1 MIAFVVEGPSEEAA
15 LGTVMSEYFSGS
27 EVKFT
32 VVHGDITLK
41 DYVSMDGILKK
52 IKEQID
58 SVKKKYRYE
67 TEDFIKIIHLT
78 DTDGVFI
85 EDGDIFPGSQDTI
98 EYFTD
103 HIETPHIESTSK
115 RNHRKADILLK
126 LRRTGKIN
134 GIPYKIYFNSCNL
147 EHVLYN
153 TLEDFTDEDYDE
165 LQQLLEKFDGGRD
178 GLLDNLTTIGTKT
191 NFLQTTKTRLEDQE
205 LALTEQIHNVVDV
218 DMAEAITEFS
228 WAQYA
233 YNAALKIGTSI
244 LTPSFID
251 FMG

>member
-1 MIAFVVEGPSEEAA
+1 MSEKKVIAFVVEGPSEEAA

-153 TLEDFTDEDYDE
+153 TLEDFTDEDK
-165 LQQLLEKFDGGRD
+165 QR
-178 GLLDNLTTIGTKT
+178 
-191 NFLQTTKTRLEDQE
+191 
-205 LALTEQIHNVVDV
+205 
-218 DMAEAITEFS
+218 M
-228 WAQYA
+228 
-233 YNAALKIGTSI
+233 
-244 LTPSFID
+244 
-251 FMG
+251 

>member
-153 TLEDFTDEDYDE
+153 TLEDFTDEDKQRMSDDFAEKYEGNIDKFIE
-165 LQQLLEKFDGGRD
+165 FVSCSDFTVPGTYQKTWEFIKKSRNSLKRFSNMSLLFNNK
-178 GLLDNLTTIGTKT
+178 K
-191 NFLQTTKTRLEDQE
+191 
-205 LALTEQIHNVVDV
+205 
-218 DMAEAITEFS
+218 
-228 WAQYA
+228 
-233 YNAALKIGTSI
+233 
-244 LTPSFID
+244 
-251 FMG
+251 

>member
-1 MIAFVVEGPSEEAA
+1 VIAFVVEGPSEEAA

-153 TLEDFTDEDYDE
+153 TLEDFTDEDKQRMSDDFAEKYEGNIDKFIE
-165 LQQLLEKFDGGRD
+165 FVSCSDFTVPGTYQKTWDFIEKSRNSLKRFSNMSLLFNNK
-178 GLLDNLTTIGTKT
+178 K
-191 NFLQTTKTRLEDQE
+191 
-205 LALTEQIHNVVDV
+205 
-218 DMAEAITEFS
+218 
-228 WAQYA
+228 
-233 YNAALKIGTSI
+233 
-244 LTPSFID
+244 
-251 FMG
+251 

>member
-153 TLEDFTDEDYDE
+153 TLEDFTDEDKQRMSDDFAEKYEGNIDKFIE
-165 LQQLLEKFDGGRD
+165 FVSCSDFTVPGTYQKTWDFIEKSRNSLKRFSNMSLLFNNK
-178 GLLDNLTTIGTKT
+178 N
-191 NFLQTTKTRLEDQE
+191 
-205 LALTEQIHNVVDV
+205 
-218 DMAEAITEFS
+218 
-228 WAQYA
+228 
-233 YNAALKIGTSI
+233 
-244 LTPSFID
+244 
-251 FMG
+251 

>member
-153 TLEDFTDEDYDE
+153 TLEDFTDEDKQRMSDDFAEKYEGNIDKFIE
-165 LQQLLEKFDGGRD
+165 FVSCSDFTVPGTYQKTWDFIEKSRNSLKRFSNMSLLC
-178 GLLDNLTTIGTKT
+178 
-191 NFLQTTKTRLEDQE
+191 
-205 LALTEQIHNVVDV
+205 
-218 DMAEAITEFS
+218 
-228 WAQYA
+228 
-233 YNAALKIGTSI
+233 
-244 LTPSFID
+244 
-251 FMG
+251 

>member
-98 EYFTD
+98 EYFTY

-153 TLEDFTDEDYDE
+153 TLEDFTDEDKQRMSDDFAEKYEGNIDKFIE
-165 LQQLLEKFDGGRD
+165 FVSCSDFTVPGTYQKTWDFIEKSRNSLKRFSNMSLLFNNK
-178 GLLDNLTTIGTKT
+178 K
-191 NFLQTTKTRLEDQE
+191 
-205 LALTEQIHNVVDV
+205 
-218 DMAEAITEFS
+218 
-228 WAQYA
+228 
-233 YNAALKIGTSI
+233 
-244 LTPSFID
+244 
-251 FMG
+251 

>member
-153 TLEDFTDEDYDE
+153 TLEDFTDEDKQRMSDDFAEKYEGNIDKFIE
-165 LQQLLEKFDGGRD
+165 FVSCSDFTVPGTYQKTWDFIEKSRNSLKRFSNMSLLFNNK
-178 GLLDNLTTIGTKT
+178 K
-191 NFLQTTKTRLEDQE
+191 
-205 LALTEQIHNVVDV
+205 
-218 DMAEAITEFS
+218 
-228 WAQYA
+228 
-233 YNAALKIGTSI
+233 
-244 LTPSFID
+244 
-251 FMG
+251 

>member
-1 MIAFVVEGPSEEAA
+1 VIAFVVEGPSEEAA

-32 VVHGDITLK
+32 VVHVDITLK

-153 TLEDFTDEDYDE
+153 TLEDFTDEDKQRMSDDFAEKYEGNIDKFIE
-165 LQQLLEKFDGGRD
+165 FVSCSDFTVPGTYQKTWDFIEKSRNSLKLFSNMSLLFNNK
-178 GLLDNLTTIGTKT
+178 K
-191 NFLQTTKTRLEDQE
+191 
-205 LALTEQIHNVVDV
+205 
-218 DMAEAITEFS
+218 
-228 WAQYA
+228 
-233 YNAALKIGTSI
+233 
-244 LTPSFID
+244 
-251 FMG
+251 

>member
-32 VVHGDITLK
+32 VVHGDVTLK

-153 TLEDFTDEDYDE
+153 TLEDFTDEDKQRMSDDFAEKYEGNIDKFIE
-165 LQQLLEKFDGGRD
+165 FVSCSDFTVPGTYQKTWDFIEKSRNSLKRFSNMSLLFNNK
-178 GLLDNLTTIGTKT
+178 K
-191 NFLQTTKTRLEDQE
+191 
-205 LALTEQIHNVVDV
+205 
-218 DMAEAITEFS
+218 
-228 WAQYA
+228 
-233 YNAALKIGTSI
+233 
-244 LTPSFID
+244 
-251 FMG
+251 

>member
-134 GIPYKIYFNSCNL
+134 GIPYKIYFNSCDL

-153 TLEDFTDEDYDE
+153 TLEDFTDEDKQRMSDDFAEKYEGNIDKFIE
-165 LQQLLEKFDGGRD
+165 FVSCSDFTVPGTYQKTWDFIEKSRNSLKRFSNMSLLFNNK
-178 GLLDNLTTIGTKT
+178 K
-191 NFLQTTKTRLEDQE
+191 
-205 LALTEQIHNVVDV
+205 
-218 DMAEAITEFS
+218 
-228 WAQYA
+228 
-233 YNAALKIGTSI
+233 
-244 LTPSFID
+244 
-251 FMG
+251 

>member
-103 HIETPHIESTSK
+103 NIETPHIESTSK

-153 TLEDFTDEDYDE
+153 TLEDFTDEDKQRMSDDFAEKYEGNIDKFIE
-165 LQQLLEKFDGGRD
+165 FVSCSDFTVPGTYQKTWDFIEKSRNSLKRFSNMSLLFNNK
-178 GLLDNLTTIGTKT
+178 K
-191 NFLQTTKTRLEDQE
+191 
-205 LALTEQIHNVVDV
+205 
-218 DMAEAITEFS
+218 
-228 WAQYA
+228 
-233 YNAALKIGTSI
+233 
-244 LTPSFID
+244 
-251 FMG
+251 

>member
-126 LRRTGKIN
+126 LRRTRKIN

-153 TLEDFTDEDYDE
+153 TLEDFTDEDKQRMSDDFAEKYEGNIDKFIE
-165 LQQLLEKFDGGRD
+165 FVSCSDFTVPGTYQKTWDFIEKSRNSLKRFSNMSLLFY
-178 GLLDNLTTIGTKT
+178 TK
-191 NFLQTTKTRLEDQE
+191 K
-205 LALTEQIHNVVDV
+205 
-218 DMAEAITEFS
+218 
-228 WAQYA
+228 
-233 YNAALKIGTSI
+233 
-244 LTPSFID
+244 
-251 FMG
+251 

>member
-1 MIAFVVEGPSEEAA
+1 
-15 LGTVMSEYFSGS
+15 MSEYFSGS

-153 TLEDFTDEDYDE
+153 TLEDFTDEDKQRMSDDFAEKYEGNIDKFIE
-165 LQQLLEKFDGGRD
+165 FVSCSDFTVPGTYQKTWDFIEKSRNSLKRFSNMSLLFNNK
-178 GLLDNLTTIGTKT
+178 K
-191 NFLQTTKTRLEDQE
+191 
-205 LALTEQIHNVVDV
+205 
-218 DMAEAITEFS
+218 
-228 WAQYA
+228 
-233 YNAALKIGTSI
+233 
-244 LTPSFID
+244 
-251 FMG
+251 

>member
-153 TLEDFTDEDYDE
+153 TLEDFTDEDKQRMSDDFAEKYEGNIDKFIE
-165 LQQLLEKFDGGRD
+165 FVSCSDFTVPGTYQKTWDFIEKSRNSVKRFSNMSLLFNNK
-178 GLLDNLTTIGTKT
+178 K
-191 NFLQTTKTRLEDQE
+191 
-205 LALTEQIHNVVDV
+205 
-218 DMAEAITEFS
+218 
-228 WAQYA
+228 
-233 YNAALKIGTSI
+233 
-244 LTPSFID
+244 
-251 FMG
+251 

>member
-134 GIPYKIYFNSCNL
+134 GIPYKIYFNSCIL

-153 TLEDFTDEDYDE
+153 TLEDFTDEDKQRMSDDFAEKYEGNIDKFIE
-165 LQQLLEKFDGGRD
+165 FVSCSDFTVPGTYQKTWDFIEKSRNSLKRFSNMSLLFNNK
-178 GLLDNLTTIGTKT
+178 K
-191 NFLQTTKTRLEDQE
+191 
-205 LALTEQIHNVVDV
+205 
-218 DMAEAITEFS
+218 
-228 WAQYA
+228 
-233 YNAALKIGTSI
+233 
-244 LTPSFID
+244 
-251 FMG
+251 

>member
-1 MIAFVVEGPSEEAA
+1 MSEKKVIVFIVEGPSEEAA
-15 LGTVMSEYFSGS
+15 LGTVMSEYFSGN

-58 SVKKKYRYE
+58 LIKKKYRYE
-67 TEDFIKIIHLT
+67 TGDFIKIIHLT

-85 EDGDIFPGSQDTI
+85 DDRDILQGDMDSI
-98 EYFTD
+98 EYYPD
-103 HIETPHIESTSK
+103 HIETGCVESTAK

-134 GIPYKIYFNSCNL
+134 GIPYKVYFNSCNL

-153 TLEDFTDEDYDE
+153 TLEDFSDDEKQMMSDDFAEKYEGNIDKFIE
-165 LQQLLEKFDGGRD
+165 FVSKSDFAVPGTYQKTWDFIEKSRNSLKRFSNLYLLFK
-178 GLLDNLTTIGTKT
+178 N
-191 NFLQTTKTRLEDQE
+191 
-205 LALTEQIHNVVDV
+205 
-218 DMAEAITEFS
+218 
-228 WAQYA
+228 
-233 YNAALKIGTSI
+233 
-244 LTPSFID
+244 
-251 FMG
+251 

>member
-1 MIAFVVEGPSEEAA
+1 MHGHFERQAETFVISEKKVIAFVVEGPSEAAA

-153 TLEDFTDEDYDE
+153 TLEDFTDEDKQRMSDDFAEKYEGNIDKFIE
-165 LQQLLEKFDGGRD
+165 FVSCSDFTVPGTYQKTWDFIEKSRNSLKRFSNMSLLFNNK
-178 GLLDNLTTIGTKT
+178 K
-191 NFLQTTKTRLEDQE
+191 
-205 LALTEQIHNVVDV
+205 
-218 DMAEAITEFS
+218 
-228 WAQYA
+228 
-233 YNAALKIGTSI
+233 
-244 LTPSFID
+244 
-251 FMG
+251 

>member
-153 TLEDFTDEDYDE
+153 TLEDFTDEDKQRMSDDFAEKYEGNIDKFIE
-165 LQQLLEKFDGGRD
+165 FVSCSDFTVPGTYQKTWEFIENSRNSLKRFSNMSLLFNNK
-178 GLLDNLTTIGTKT
+178 K
-191 NFLQTTKTRLEDQE
+191 
-205 LALTEQIHNVVDV
+205 
-218 DMAEAITEFS
+218 
-228 WAQYA
+228 
-233 YNAALKIGTSI
+233 
-244 LTPSFID
+244 
-251 FMG
+251 

>member
-134 GIPYKIYFNSCNL
+134 GIPYKIYCNSCNL

-153 TLEDFTDEDYDE
+153 TLEDFTDEDKQRMSDDFAEKYEGNIDKFIE
-165 LQQLLEKFDGGRD
+165 FVSCSDFTVPGTYQKTWDFIEKSRNSLKRFSNMSLLFNNK
-178 GLLDNLTTIGTKT
+178 K
-191 NFLQTTKTRLEDQE
+191 
-205 LALTEQIHNVVDV
+205 
-218 DMAEAITEFS
+218 
-228 WAQYA
+228 
-233 YNAALKIGTSI
+233 
-244 LTPSFID
+244 
-251 FMG
+251 

>member
-27 EVKFT
+27 EVKFA

-153 TLEDFTDEDYDE
+153 TLEDFTDEDKQRMSDDFAEKYEGNIDKFIE
-165 LQQLLEKFDGGRD
+165 FVSCSDFTVPGTYQKTWDFIEKSRNSLKRFSNMSLLFNNK
-178 GLLDNLTTIGTKT
+178 K
-191 NFLQTTKTRLEDQE
+191 
-205 LALTEQIHNVVDV
+205 
-218 DMAEAITEFS
+218 
-228 WAQYA
+228 
-233 YNAALKIGTSI
+233 
-244 LTPSFID
+244 
-251 FMG
+251 

>member
-1 MIAFVVEGPSEEAA
+1 MSEKKVIAFIVEGPSEEAA

-58 SVKKKYRYE
+58 SVKRKYRYE

-85 EDGDIFPGSQDTI
+85 EDGDIFPGARDTI

-103 HIETPHIESTSK
+103 HIETAHIESTAK

-153 TLEDFTDEDYDE
+153 TLEDFTDEDKQRMSDDFAEKYEGNIDKFIE
-165 LQQLLEKFDGGRD
+165 FVSCSDFTVPGTYQKTWDFIEKSRNSLKRFSNMSLLFNNK
-178 GLLDNLTTIGTKT
+178 K
-191 NFLQTTKTRLEDQE
+191 
-205 LALTEQIHNVVDV
+205 
-218 DMAEAITEFS
+218 
-228 WAQYA
+228 
-233 YNAALKIGTSI
+233 
-244 LTPSFID
+244 
-251 FMG
+251 

>member
-1 MIAFVVEGPSEEAA
+1 MEGPSEEAA

-153 TLEDFTDEDYDE
+153 TLEDFTDEDKQRMSDDFAEKYEGNIDKFIE
-165 LQQLLEKFDGGRD
+165 FVSCSDFTVPGTYQKTWDFIEKSRNSLKRFSNMSLLFNNK
-178 GLLDNLTTIGTKT
+178 K
-191 NFLQTTKTRLEDQE
+191 
-205 LALTEQIHNVVDV
+205 
-218 DMAEAITEFS
+218 
-228 WAQYA
+228 
-233 YNAALKIGTSI
+233 
-244 LTPSFID
+244 
-251 FMG
+251 